1 MSPSCDIIYK
11 VVNNNNEINDNN
23 TINYINRVMK
33 TLVYERIL
41 AQKQLYF
48 DKH

>member
-11 VVNNNNEINDNN
+11 VVNNNNEIN